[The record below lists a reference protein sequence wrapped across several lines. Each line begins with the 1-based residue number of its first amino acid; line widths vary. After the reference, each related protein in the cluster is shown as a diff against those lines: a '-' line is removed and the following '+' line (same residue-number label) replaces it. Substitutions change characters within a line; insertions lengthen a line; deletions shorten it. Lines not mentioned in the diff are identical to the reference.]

1 MGHTVGMAHYRRGR
15 KVPALRPGRR
25 HFVGAITVVAVFSLV
40 GLTAWNP
47 IAALPA
53 LGVIV
58 VLGVVDWAIVTA
70 SPGADDLPSG
80 PAAFTG
86 DEPEWDGGLD
96 TPTQVLPRLTFGY
109 ARASGQDEAYDE
121 PDQDAVRTMAIDM
134 RGYLDEAGPGRM
146 G

>member
-1 MGHTVGMAHYRRGR
+1 MAHYRRGR
-15 KVPALRPGRR
+15 KVPALRPTRR
-25 HFVGAITVVAVFSLV
+25 HLVGGVMVVAVFALV

-47 IAALPA
+47 VAALPA
-53 LGVIV
+53 LGVILV
-58 VLGVVDWAIVTA
+58 FAVVDWAIVTA
-70 SPGADDLPSG
+70 APGAADLPSG
-80 PAAFTG
+80 PAAFAG
-86 DEPEWDGGLD
+86 DEPAWDGGLD

-109 ARASGQDEAYDE
+109 ARAASPGEQYEE

>member
-1 MGHTVGMAHYRRGR
+1 MAHYRRGR
-15 KVPALRPGRR
+15 KVPALRPVRR
-25 HFVGAITVVAVFSLV
+25 HIVGGATVVVVFVLV

-53 LGVIV
+53 LGVLI
-58 VLGVVDWAIVTA
+58 VLGIFDYVIVTA
-70 SPGADDLPSG
+70 SPAAADLPSG
-80 PAAFTG
+80 PASFAG
-86 DEPEWDGGLD
+86 DEPGWDGVD

-109 ARASGQDEAYDE
+109 ARAAAMAEDAQE
-121 PDQDAVRTMAIDM
+121 PDQDAVHTMAIDM

>member
-1 MGHTVGMAHYRRGR
+1 MAHYRRGR

-25 HFVGAITVVAVFSLV
+25 HLVGGMTVVVVFALV

-53 LGVIV
+53 LGVMV
-58 VLGVVDWAIVTA
+58 ALGVIDWAIVTA
-70 SPGADDLPSG
+70 APGVGDLPSG
-80 PAAFTG
+80 PAAFAG

-109 ARASGQDEAYDE
+109 ARASSQGESYEE

>member
-1 MGHTVGMAHYRRGR
+1 MGAVT
-15 KVPALRPGRR
+15 
-25 HFVGAITVVAVFSLV
+25 VAVVFLLV
-40 GLTAWNP
+40 GLSAWNP

-53 LGVIV
+53 LGVIL
-58 VLGVVDWAIVTA
+58 VLGVIDWAIVTA
-70 SPGADDLPSG
+70 SPSAEDLPSG
-80 PAAFTG
+80 PAAFSG
-86 DEPEWDGGLD
+86 DEPDWDGGMD

-109 ARASGQDEAYDE
+109 ARAGSGEPYEE

>member
-1 MGHTVGMAHYRRGR
+1 MAHYRRGR
-15 KVPALRPGRR
+15 KVPALRPTRR
-25 HFVGAITVVAVFSLV
+25 HLVGGLTVVAVFALV

-47 IAALPA
+47 IAAVPA
-53 LGVIV
+53 LAAIIVLGVI
-58 VLGVVDWAIVTA
+58 DRAIVTA
-70 SPGADDLPSG
+70 APGAGDLPSG
-80 PAAFTG
+80 PAAFSG
-86 DEPEWDGGLD
+86 DEPEWADDLD

-109 ARASGQDEAYDE
+109 ARATSNGEQYEE

>member
-1 MGHTVGMAHYRRGR
+1 MAHYRRGR
-15 KVPALRPGRR
+15 KVPALRPTRR
-25 HFVGAITVVAVFSLV
+25 HLVGGLTVVAVFALV

-53 LGVIV
+53 LGVII
-58 VLGVVDWAIVTA
+58 VLGVIDHVIVTA
-70 SPGADDLPSG
+70 SPAADLPSG
-80 PAAFTG
+80 PASFSG
-86 DEPEWDGGLD
+86 NEPGWEGGLD

-109 ARASGQDEAYDE
+109 ARASSGGEEAQE
-121 PDQDAVRTMAIDM
+121 PELDAVRTMAIDM

>member
-1 MGHTVGMAHYRRGR
+1 MAHYRRGR

-25 HFVGAITVVAVFSLV
+25 HLVGGVTVVAVFALV
-40 GLTAWNP
+40 GLSAWNP
-47 IAALPA
+47 VVALPA

-70 SPGADDLPSG
+70 SPGSAELPSG
-80 PAAFTG
+80 PAAFAG
-86 DEPEWDGGLD
+86 DEPDWDASMD

-109 ARASGQDEAYDE
+109 ARGGEAYEE
-121 PDQDAVRTMAIDM
+121 PDHDAVHTMAIDM
-134 RGYLDEAGPGRM
+134 RGYLNEAGHGRM